1 MACFTRHEL
10 SFYLVPCSACFRDS
24 PYLKLLLIGQLDF
37 ILLPKA
43 FHAGEQLLWHNFSI
57 LWQLNSETIQWEDV
71 GYKIVQYRSKKLS
84 VLSLHQW
91 GENAKLHVDGRCQ
104 LNWVITDTFRSIRSF
119 SFFLAIINNTI
130 YFYKETEIIQLLKWI
145 QKN

>member
-1 MACFTRHEL
+1 MSYYFL
-10 SFYLVPCSACFRDS
+10 LVLVLLVSGDS

-43 FHAGEQLLWHNFSI
+43 FHARVQLLWHKFSI
-57 LWQLNSETIQWEDV
+57 LWQLNSETIQWKDV
-71 GYKIVQYRSKKLS
+71 GHKIVQYCSKKLS

-91 GENAKLHVDGRCQ
+91 GENVKLHADVRSQ

-119 SFFLAIINNTI
+119 FFFLAIINNTI
-130 YFYKETEIIQLLKWI
+130 YFYKQTEGIKL
-145 QKN
+145 

>member
-1 MACFTRHEL
+1 MLLKLHLTSLWPALL
-10 SFYLVPCSACFRDS
+10 SMSYHFILFLVLLVSGDS

-43 FHAGEQLLWHNFSI
+43 FHAGVQLLWHNFSI

-71 GYKIVQYRSKKLS
+71 GYKTVQYRSKKLS

-91 GENAKLHVDGRCQ
+91 GENAKLHVNMRRQ

-130 YFYKETEIIQLLKWI
+130 YFYRDW
-145 QKN
+145 NN